1 MFMHMFLMVPYLRQ
15 LLIISVIVIFS
26 ILLERTI
33 RYLIGQF
40 LNRNAEQLK
49 VDKTRYVF
57 LKHVV
62 TATIYSLAIIA
73 IIYTLPKFR
82 SIAVSLFAGA
92 GIFAAILGFA
102 SQAAFSNI
110 ISGVFMVI
118 SKPFKVGDRIEI
130 GKQYSGI
137 VEDITLRHT
146 VIRSFDNQRIVI
158 PNSIISAETITN
170 AHLYDNEVRRN
181 IDFELDYDSDIDLVI
196 SLMQECIENHHLCI
210 DYRTEEEKSKGIPK
224 VQVKLIT
231 FGQSSM
237 TFRAFAWAANSADAF
252 EMHTDLNIQ
261 LKKRFDK
268 EGIRIPFPQRVISYR
283 EHGQEKLS

>member
-1 MFMHMFLMVPYLRQ
+1 MTLPYLRQ
-15 LLIISVIVIFS
+15 IGIIITIIIFS
-26 ILLERTI
+26 IVLERTS
-33 RYLIGQF
+33 RFLIGKF
-40 LNRNAEQLK
+40 LNKNAEQLK

-62 TATIYSLAIIA
+62 TATIYLLAIIA

-130 GKQYSGI
+130 GKLYVGI

-146 VIRSFDNQRIVI
+146 VLRNFDNQRVVI
-158 PNSIISAETITN
+158 PNSIISAETLTN

-181 IDFELDYDSDIDLVI
+181 IDFEVDYTSDIDMVRRI
-196 SLMQECIENHHLCI
+196 MKEECESHPLNI
-210 DYRTEEEKSKGIPK
+210 DFRTEEDLQKGFDK
-224 VQVKLIT
+224 VQVRLVA

-237 TFRAFAWAANSADAF
+237 TFRAYAWAKDAGDAF
-252 EMHTDLNIQ
+252 EMHTDLNISI
-261 LKKRFDK
+261 KKRFDK
-268 EGIRIPFPQRVISYR
+268 EGIHIPFPQRVISYR
-283 EHGQEKLS
+283 HESSKGGTKQA

>member
-1 MFMHMFLMVPYLRQ
+1 MVPYLRQ
-15 LLIISVIVIFS
+15 LLLIAVIIVVSVV
-26 ILLERTI
+26 LERTI
-33 RYLIGQF
+33 RFLIGRF
-40 LNRNAEQLK
+40 LNKNAEQLK

-62 TATIYSLAIIA
+62 TATIYLLAIIA

-118 SKPFKVGDRIEI
+118 NKPFKVGDRIEV
-130 GKQYSGI
+130 GKHYVGL

-146 VIRSFDNQRIVI
+146 VIRSFENQRIVI
-158 PNSIISAETITN
+158 PNSVISAETITN
-170 AHLYDNEVRRN
+170 AHLYDNEIRRN
-181 IDFELDYDSDIDLVI
+181 IDFEVDYECDIDQVI
-196 SLMQECIENHHLCI
+196 LLMQECIENHPLCI
-210 DYRTEEEKSKGIPK
+210 DFRNADEKLKGIPK
-224 VQVKLIT
+224 VQVKLIA

-237 TFRAFAWAANSADAF
+237 TFRAYAWASNAADAF

-261 LKKRFDK
+261 IKKRFDQ

-283 EHGQEKLS
+283 IHGQENIS

>member
-1 MFMHMFLMVPYLRQ
+1 MFLMVPYLRQ